1 MNSPARAKSKSPLT
15 FKSELIELRSPS
27 AGTSGIISTG
37 ITVAVG
43 GGGGFDSFD
52 TAGCGV
58 AVGGIGVAVGGTRV
72 GGIGVAVGGTGV
84 GGTGVGVMPFPA
96 ANVGPA
102 LPITN
107 NKPRLKTDMVRMIVF
122 IVLSVAFI

>member
-1 MNSPARAKSKSPLT
+1 ML
-15 FKSELIELRSPS
+15 LRSPK

-43 GGGGFDSFD
+43 GGGFDSLE

-58 AVGGIGVAVGGTRV
+58 AVGGNGVAVGGTGV

-84 GGTGVGVMPFPA
+84 GGTGVGVIPFPA
-96 ANVGPA
+96 ANVVRA
-102 LPITN
+102 LPIIIN
-107 NKPRLKTDMVRMIVF
+107 NPRPKTDMVRMIVL
-122 IVLSVAFI
+122 IILSVAFI